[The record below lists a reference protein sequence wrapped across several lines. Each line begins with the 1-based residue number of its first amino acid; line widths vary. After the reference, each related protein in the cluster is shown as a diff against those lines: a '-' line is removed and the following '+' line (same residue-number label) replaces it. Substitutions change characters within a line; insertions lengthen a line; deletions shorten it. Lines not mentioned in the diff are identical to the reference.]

1 MEKINSKS
9 SVEEFVRA
17 YVQRG
22 FGSMNKNDFEVWIF
36 SQLMQERLR
45 GKSNYDISLELR
57 LPESK
62 VKRLAYEAQLRYP
75 SGVSYKEQLSE
86 ALRKAKM
93 SKDNNYLCFP
103 IENIALRNYLSNIL
117 KNKGSYIDSSFNS
130 EIVKINVED
139 FAIILE
145 AVDAEVANKLKEEHN
160 KQNVKEVFTDIVKN
174 FGGQA
179 IGELV
184 CKGVDGIVEVA
195 KKYINKNN

>member
-75 SGVSYKEQLSE
+75 SGVSYKEQLSD
-86 ALRKAKM
+86 ALKKAKM
-93 SKDNNYLCFP
+93 SKDDNYLCFP

-130 EIVKINVED
+130 EIVKINVGD

-145 AVDAEVANKLKEEHN
+145 AVDAEVANKLKAEYN
-160 KQNVKEVFTDIVKN
+160 KQNIKEVLTDIVKDY
-174 FGGQA
+174 GGQA

-184 CKGVDGIVEVA
+184 CKGIDGIVEVA
-195 KKYINKNN
+195 KRYINKNN